1 MHSQCKVI
9 FEPFKLCLLKGTG
22 ALLQWAPE
30 FSLSARGVPVDFKG
44 IRSWRALKLGIVRA
58 LNGTVLLTEIGV
70 DFVSDDNMGFI
81 DAVPFP
87 LALRDGPDESILPL
101 LL

>member
-1 MHSQCKVI
+1 M
-9 FEPFKLCLLKGTG
+9 
-22 ALLQWAPE
+22 
-30 FSLSARGVPVDFKG
+30 SARGVPDDFSG

-70 DFVSDDNMGFI
+70 DFVSDVNMGFT
-81 DAVPFP
+81 DAVP